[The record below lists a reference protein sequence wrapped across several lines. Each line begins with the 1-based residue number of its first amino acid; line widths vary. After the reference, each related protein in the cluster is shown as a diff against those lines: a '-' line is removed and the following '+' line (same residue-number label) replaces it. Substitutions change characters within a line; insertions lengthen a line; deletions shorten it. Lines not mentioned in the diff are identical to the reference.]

1 MLLQVR
7 RVEAAERRAVVKFHT
22 DDAVGTALTMQVP
35 LNGDDE
41 YEGGRL
47 VFATPHDGLVW
58 PRRPA
63 GSVTIHDGTI
73 PHGVSEMVRGVR
85 YGLFLMMKTAKA
97 SSCGTCGR

>member
-47 VFATPHDGLVW
+47 VFATPHDGLSRVHWIW
-58 PRRPA
+58 PLRP
-63 GSVTIHDGTI
+63 SI
-73 PHGVSEMVRGVR
+73 
-85 YGLFLMMKTAKA
+85 TAT
-97 SSCGTCGR
+97 SS